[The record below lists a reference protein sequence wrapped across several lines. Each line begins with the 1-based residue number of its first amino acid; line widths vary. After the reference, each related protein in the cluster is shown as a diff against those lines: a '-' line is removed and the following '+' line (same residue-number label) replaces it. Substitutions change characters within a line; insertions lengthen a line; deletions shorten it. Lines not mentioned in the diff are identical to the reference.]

1 MRRKALQLSLLLA
14 IPLHIANLQA
24 QPTPEPLIV
33 HEWGT
38 FTSLQN
44 EAGEAIGGINTDDE
58 PVPGFVHRLADFRL
72 LLQPTEVPNNFFQGA
87 PSCHPDVTMRM
98 ETPII
103 YFHPPAS
110 SKIESAR
117 VRVS

>member
-1 MRRKALQLSLLLA
+1 MVKSTMNSLTHFTCVAIVLLLGSRCTNA
-14 IPLHIANLQA
+14 EQKWV
-24 QPTPEPLIV
+24 V

-117 VRVS
+117 